1 MIRGLHKDER
11 GVALIVAIMV
21 SFVVLLLSVAVIDQA
36 VSNVENS
43 AADRTRVTSV
53 NAAEAGLNWFFNHYE
68 KTAVGSLQS
77 TAYSETVGS
86 GPNQVSFEATPTYYA
101 DATGTTAYT
110 GSYTDANPPKSVK
123 ITSIG
128 TSSDGTERRM
138 ESFIVL
144 EPVYSGFDGALIAN
158 SSTTFN
164 NAFTVNGNNGNDG
177 DVMVLS
183 GNFSA
188 PSGLETIKGSITVVN
203 GTASITTNT
212 HIYGNVWASGSV
224 SIAHPQAQID
234 GYVRSSTAGVT
245 VSSGHVS
252 GNAYYCTG
260 SAPGSTVSGSKIN
273 ECVAAPT
280 TIPFPQ
286 VTYVPAA
293 WTNKGYYIYD
303 VPGTGATQCTNARNY
318 VEGSG
323 VGTYQSGAGVPS
335 GYTGVVV
342 YISGTCSYSS
352 LNNATITL
360 GTDLAIVTN
369 GGISL
374 NQRSTWNGS
383 GATRSLHFLSAY
395 PGSGSASCPTQNIT
409 LANLTGFNTQAQVSV
424 YSPCTVTMNNN
435 NSSFT
440 GQVVGGT
447 LSVGNN
453 FSMNYRPVLIPGSNI
468 TSFEE
473 DLAYIREV
481 VNT

>member
-1 MIRGLHKDER
+1 MIRRLHQDER

-36 VSNVENS
+36 INNVENS

-53 NAAEAGLNWFFNHYE
+53 NAAEAGLNWFFNHFE
-68 KTAVGSLQS
+68 KTAVGSLRT

-101 DATGTTAYT
+101 DTAGTTPYTGAYT
-110 GSYTDANPPKSVK
+110 RADPPKSVK
-123 ITSIG
+123 ISSVG

-144 EPVYSGFDGALIAN
+144 EPVYSGIQGALIAN

-177 DVMVLS
+177 DVVVLS

-203 GTASITTNT
+203 GTASVGTNP
-212 HIYGNVWASGSV
+212 HVYGNVWASGSV
-224 SIAHPQAQID
+224 SVGHPQAQID

-245 VSSGHVS
+245 VSSGHVN

-260 SAPGSTVSGSKIN
+260 SAPGSGVAGSKIN

-280 TIPFPQ
+280 AIPFPQ
-286 VTYVPAA
+286 VKYVATA
-293 WTNKGYYIYD
+293 WTSQGYYIYD

-323 VGTYQSGAGVPS
+323 AGTFQSGAGVPS

-342 YISGTCSYSS
+342 YISGTCSYSNS
-352 LNNATITL
+352 EQRDGHAWEPN
-360 GTDLAIVTN
+360 LAIVTN
-369 GGISL
+369 GGINLS
-374 NQRSTWNGS
+374 QQSTWNGS
-383 GATRSLHFLSAY
+383 GSTRNLHFLSAY
-395 PGSGSASCPTQNIT
+395 PGAGRPRVPLRTSPWGTTRGSTRSRKSPSILLHRDDEQQQLELLRARSSARRSRSGT
-409 LANLTGFNTQAQVSV
+409 
-424 YSPCTVTMNNN
+424 
-435 NSSFT
+435 
-440 GQVVGGT
+440 
-447 LSVGNN
+447 
-453 FSMNYRPVLIPGSNI
+453 
-468 TSFEE
+468 TS
-473 DLAYIREV
+473 
-481 VNT
+481 T

>member
-1 MIRGLHKDER
+1 MHHDED
-11 GVALIVAIMV
+11 GVALIVSIMV

-36 VSNVENS
+36 VNNVENS
-43 AADRTRVTSV
+43 AADRARVTSV

-68 KTAVGSLQS
+68 KTAVGSLQI
-77 TAYSETVGS
+77 TPYSETVGS
-86 GPNQVSFEATPTYYA
+86 GPNQVSFEATPTYYS
-101 DATGTTAYT
+101 DTTGTTPYSGAYT
-110 GSYTDANPPKSVK
+110 SADPPKSVK
-123 ITSIG
+123 IASVG

-144 EPVYSGFDGALIAN
+144 QPVYSGFNGALISN

-164 NAFTVNGNNGNDG
+164 NAFTINGNNGNDG

-203 GTASITTNT
+203 GTASLGTNV
-212 HIYGNVWASGSV
+212 HLYGNVWASGSV
-224 SIAHPQAQID
+224 SIGHPQAQVD

-245 VSSGHVS
+245 VSSGNVS

-260 SAPGSTVSGSKIN
+260 SAPGSGVAGSKIN
-273 ECVAAPT
+273 ECVAPPS

-286 VTYVPAA
+286 VTYIPSA
-293 WTNKGYYIYD
+293 WTSQGYYIYD

-318 VEGSG
+318 VEGSSA
-323 VGTYQSGAGVPS
+323 GTYQSGAGVPS
-335 GYTGVVV
+335 GFTGVVV
-342 YISGTCSYSS
+342 YISGTCAYSS
-352 LNNATITL
+352 SNNATITL
-360 GTDLAIVTN
+360 GTNLAIVTN
-369 GGISL
+369 GGFNL

-383 GATRSLHFLSAY
+383 GSTRNLHFLSAY
-395 PGSGSASCPTQNIT
+395 PGSGSPSCPTQNIT
-409 LANLTGFNTQAQVSV
+409 LANLTGFNTLAQVSV

-435 NSSFT
+435 NSSFL

-453 FSMNYRPVLIPGSNI
+453 FNMSYRPVLIPGSNL
-468 TSFEE
+468 TSFKE
-473 DLAYIREV
+473 DLAYVREV
-481 VNT
+481 VNS